1 MVQMGVEAH
10 EDNQIMVQMG
20 ERARQDNNNMKLI
33 ALVGLVYLPGT
44 FVSSLFG
51 MNFFSFDEENGQQR
65 WQVSEKF
72 WLYWAIT
79 APLTLCTLI
88 IWALANYKGVT
99 KQHLKA
105 FMQLS
110 KGAGKVGRD

>member
-79 APLTLCTLI
+79 APLTLCTVL
-88 IWALANYKGVT
+88 IWALANYRDVT
-99 KQHLKA
+99 KQHFKA

-110 KGAGKVGRD
+110 KGAGKAGKD

>member
-1 MVQMGVEAH
+1 
-10 EDNQIMVQMG
+10 MG

-33 ALVGLVYLPGT
+33 AVVGLVYLPGT

-65 WQVSEKF
+65 WGISRNF

-79 APLTLCTLI
+79 VPLTLCTMV
-88 IWALANYKGVT
+88 IWALANHGDLVRWRLRALT
-99 KQHLKA
+99 RLNA
-105 FMQLS
+105 RV
-110 KGAGKVGRD
+110 GK

>member
-1 MVQMGVEAH
+1 
-10 EDNQIMVQMG
+10 MVQMG

-33 ALVGLVYLPGT
+33 AVVGLVYLLGI
-44 FVSSLFG
+44 FASSLFG

-79 APLTLCTLI
+79 TPLTLCTVV
-88 IWALANYKGVT
+88 IWALANYREVIQKP
-99 KQHLKA
+99 
-105 FMQLS
+105 
-110 KGAGKVGRD
+110 R